1 MDTNFVSTIL
11 KSDFP
16 DKIIDKER
24 TQALFKKYINP
35 KDNIICISPHTIK
48 ELQYN
53 KVFDQ
58 FKKIFNIF
66 PFIMLH
72 SFAEIIELEKKGH
85 ITKKE
90 KLILT
95 PIHRFMSFDLL
106 DILEHKDTIKIFE
119 KTKENDEGIAEDT
132 LDKYREY
139 INLEGDD
146 RKKKSNAWKITK
158 KAIAEQY
165 GVDETDVNHKK
176 YPARVIFARNQ
187 IFKFC
192 NATGQTQKIL
202 DRLIKFREDRGWK
215 KYHTLKNLITA
226 LQIEASELA
235 EPLLWRDVKEKTDLT
250 EEEKKETAEEAADV
264 FIYLLLIAHKLGLDL
279 DDEVEKKITINE
291 KKYPLEKCTEEFKKH
306 NKL

>member
-1 MDTNFVSTIL
+1 MFGRKNQLHKYNFCLLDTNFISTIL
-11 KSDFP
+11 KSKFT
-16 DKIIDKER
+16 DKTIDRER
-24 TQALFKKYINP
+24 TQTLLKKYINP

-48 ELQYN
+48 ELQYDD

-66 PFIMLH
+66 PFIILH
-72 SFAEIIELEKKGH
+72 SFAEIIKLETKGR

-106 DILEHKDTIKIFE
+106 DILEHKDTIKILE

-192 NATGQTQKIL
+192 NATGKYDEEKALSDANDVMICAVAPYVNKI
-202 DRLIKFREDRGWK
+202 F
-215 KYHTLKNLITA
+215 T
-226 LQIEASELA
+226 EASQA
-235 EPLLWRDVKEKTDLT
+235 EFLNQIKRQGM
-250 EEEKKETAEEAADV
+250 
-264 FIYLLLIAHKLGLDL
+264 LGSNI
-279 DDEVEKKITINE
+279 EI
-291 KKYPLEKCTEEFKKH
+291 YPLGDII
-306 NKL
+306 

>member
-1 MDTNFVSTIL
+1 MFKIRSKLDKYNFCLLDTNFVSTIL

-72 SFAEIIELEKKGH
+72 SFAEIIELETKGH

-106 DILEHKDTIKIFE
+106 DILEHKDTIKILE

-192 NATGQTQKIL
+192 NATGKYDEEKALSDTNDLMIYAVSPYMDKI
-202 DRLIKFREDRGWK
+202 F
-215 KYHTLKNLITA
+215 A
-226 LQIEASELA
+226 EASQ
-235 EPLLWRDVKEKTDLT
+235 
-250 EEEKKETAEEAADV
+250 AD
-264 FIYLLLIAHKLGLDL
+264 FLNQIKRQGMLGSNI
-279 DDEVEKKITINE
+279 EI
-291 KKYPLEKCTEEFKKH
+291 YPLGDIIQKSQ
-306 NKL
+306 